1 MARYTGPVC
10 RICRRE
16 GEKLFLKG
24 DRCVAISATGNR
36 PKCALERRGYAPGQH
51 GQGRKKVSQYGIQLR
66 QKQRLRK
73 IYGIGERQFHNYFV
87 KAERQ
92 KGVLGENF
100 LRILERRLDNIVFRL
115 GFASSRSQAR
125 QMVSHGHIRVNGR
138 KVNIPSYLLRIG
150 DEIELKMKERAED
163 KNQAKYKNFLATVTS
178 QLEAKGR
185 STPQWLEVDVAGF
198 KGRVLALPAREEISI
213 PVNEQL
219 VVEFYSR

>member
-1 MARYTGPVC
+1 VC

-36 PKCALERRGYAPGQH
+36 PKCAVERRGYAPGQH

-73 IYGIGERQFHNYFV
+73 IYGINERQFHNYFV
-87 KAERQ
+87 KAEKQ

-100 LRILERRLDNIVFRL
+100 LRILERRLDNIVYRL
-115 GFASSRSQAR
+115 GFASSRTQAR
-125 QMVSHGHIRVNGR
+125 QLVSHGHIRVNGR
-138 KVNIPSYLLRIG
+138 KVNIPSYLVRVG
-150 DEIELKMKERAED
+150 DQVELKMKQRAED
-163 KNQAKYKNFLATVTS
+163 KNQEKYKNFLAVVTAT
-178 QLEAKGR
+178 LEGKAR
-185 STPQWLEVDVAGF
+185 SAPQWLEIEPANFRGKVVAF
-198 KGRVLALPAREEISI
+198 PAREEIQV

-219 VVEFYSR
+219 VVEYYSR

>member
-36 PKCALERRGYAPGQH
+36 PKCAIERRGYAPGQH

-73 IYGIGERQFHNYFV
+73 MYGIGERQFHNYFV
-87 KAERQ
+87 KAEKQ

-100 LRILERRLDNIVFRL
+100 LRILERRLDNIVYRL
-115 GFASSRSQAR
+115 GFASSRTQAR

-138 KVNIPSYLLRIG
+138 KVNIPSFLVRIG

-163 KNQAKYKNFLATVTS
+163 KNQAKYKNFLATVTA
-178 QLEAKGR
+178 QLEARGR
-185 STPQWLEVDVAGF
+185 STPQWLEVDVPAY
-198 KGRVLALPAREEISI
+198 KGRVVALPAREEIQI

-219 VVEFYSR
+219 VVEYYSR

>member
-1 MARYTGPVC
+1 VARYTGPVC

-36 PKCALERRGYAPGQH
+36 PKCAVERRGYAPGQH

-100 LRILERRLDNIVFRL
+100 LRILERRLDNIVYRL
-115 GFASSRSQAR
+115 GFASSRTQAR
-125 QMVSHGHIRVNGR
+125 QMVSHGHFRVNGR
-138 KVNIPSYLLRIG
+138 RVNIPSYLVRIG
-150 DEIELKMKERAED
+150 DEIEMKMKERAED
-163 KNQAKYKNFLATVTS
+163 KNQERYKAFVAGVTGR
-178 QLEAKGR
+178 LESKGR
-185 STPQWLEVDVAGF
+185 SVPQWLEVDAAAF
-198 KGRVLALPAREEISI
+198 RGRVVALPAREEIQI